1 VSDFARAVIAWQ
13 SRHGRHDLPWQG
25 TRDAYRI
32 WLSEV
37 MLQQTQVATVI
48 PYYQRFVA
56 RFPDIASLAAAPD
69 DEVLRLWSGLGYY
82 SRARNL
88 HRAAQLVMERHGGS
102 FPQQRAEI
110 ETLPGIGRSTAAAI
124 AGFAFGAR
132 AAILDGNVK
141 RVLARHFA
149 VAGFPGDR
157 VVEQELWQLAES
169 LLPADDIEPYIQGLM
184 DLGATVCTTRA
195 PGCGRCPV
203 QATCRAHGE
212 NRVDELPAPRPR
224 RAVPQRSTG
233 MLLLVKD
240 NGVLLQKRPP
250 TGVWGGLWSLPEID
264 VQADVARLAKLQYG
278 CEIGAVEQLGML
290 RHALTHFT
298 LDITPLVA
306 RVTAAQPRAA
316 QPGVM
321 WLPLGE
327 AAGAAVPTPVR
338 KLLVALGASAA
349 GRQTALFEVAHQ
361 DLQA

>member
-1 VSDFARAVIAWQ
+1 MSDFARTVIAWQ
-13 SRHGRHDLPWQG
+13 ARHGRHDLPWQG

-32 WLSEV
+32 WLSEI

-56 RFPDIASLAAAPD
+56 RFPDIATLAAAPED
-69 DEVLRLWSGLGYY
+69 DVLRLWSGLGYY

-88 HRAAQLVMERHGGS
+88 HRAAQLVMERHGGA
-102 FPQQRAEI
+102 FPQSRADI
-110 ETLPGIGRSTAAAI
+110 EALPGIGRSTAAAV

-149 VAGFPGDR
+149 VDGFPGER
-157 VVEQELWQLAES
+157 EVEQELWQLAES
-169 LLPADDIEPYIQGLM
+169 LLPTDANGPYIQGLM

-203 QATCRAHGE
+203 QSTCRAFAE
-212 NRVDELPAPRPR
+212 DRVAELPAPRPR
-224 RAVPQRSTG
+224 KAVPRRSTA

-240 NGVLLQKRPP
+240 GDVLLQKRPP
-250 TGVWGGLWSLPEID
+250 TGVWGGLWSLPEVD
-264 VQADVARLAKLQYG
+264 VQADVVRVARLQYG
-278 CEIGAVEQLGML
+278 CEVSAVEPLGTL
-290 RHALTHFT
+290 RHAFTHFT
-298 LDITPLVA
+298 LDITPIVA
-306 RVTAAQPRAA
+306 RVTAMQPRAA

-321 WLPLGE
+321 WLALGE
-327 AAGAAVPTPVR
+327 ASGAAVPTPVR

-349 GRQTALFEVAHQ
+349 GRQAALFEVAQQ
-361 DLQA
+361 DLQS